1 MDSMKCRKISIGK
14 IISVIA
20 IMVLLFASGGN
31 YFIRNIGI
39 LMGATVLLL
48 AYYKKLCARYIWTF
62 LGISFYIVINSVSLN
77 VAPSDK
83 KELII
88 VLIRL
93 FGGMVI
99 ASCITTEKFKKIFL
113 DVMIFLSILSLC
125 CFLCMMLHIP
135 LPGVGLHDGIY
146 GSFYHTLSIGT
157 GWQLERCRNSGV
169 FTEPGIFQIYLNIAM
184 LILWSDRAIPLRK
197 AKSIFWLLSITMLTT
212 KSSMGLLIWAVVL
225 LLYFVERRE
234 ILPHIGGLTKR
245 SVRVRILL
253 FAIILTIVEEI
264 TLGIGRDMV
273 QNVNSW
279 ASRHDD
285 TVLTFLTAKDYPLF
299 GIGIATDPIPIWDVY
314 YEKYSTLRLY
324 TSYQNAR
331 SNGLGNCLAGAGIPF
346 TILYLYCIINS
357 YFQML
362 NVKKTLSKILV
373 TVTFI
378 LFFMEE
384 PIMFTP
390 FFLISFYWV
399 NIKKKKAYKMPG
411 ERKYEQ
417 IMGDTL
423 YSCKA
428 D

>member
-1 MDSMKCRKISIGK
+1 MKCRKISIGK

-20 IMVLLFASGGN
+20 IMVLLFTSGGN
-31 YFIRNIGI
+31 YFIRNIGF
-39 LMGATVLLL
+39 LMGVAVLLL
-48 AYYKKLCARYIWTF
+48 IYYKKLSAKHIWTF
-62 LGISFYIVINSVSLN
+62 LIISIYVLLNSIVFNI
-77 VAPSDK
+77 APTNK
-83 KELII
+83 KECLILI
-88 VLIRL
+88 IRL
-93 FGGMVI
+93 FGCMVI
-99 ASCITTEKFKKIFL
+99 ASNITWEKFKKIFL
-113 DVMIFLSILSLC
+113 YIMLGLSILSLS

-169 FTEPGIFQIYLNIAM
+169 FTEPGIFQIYLNIAL
-184 LILWSDRAIPLRK
+184 LILWSNREMPLGK
-197 AKSIFWLLSITMLTT
+197 AKKIFWLLSITMLTT
-212 KSSMGLLIWAVVL
+212 KSSMGLLIWGIVL
-225 LLYFVERRE
+225 LLFFIDRRE

-245 SVRVRILL
+245 RVRVRMVL
-253 FAIILTIVEEI
+253 FAIVLLIVEEV
-264 TLGIGRDMV
+264 TLGVGKDMI

-285 TVLTFLTAKDYPLF
+285 TILTFLMAKDYPVF

-314 YEKYSTLRLY
+314 YEKYSALRLY

-346 TILYLYCIINS
+346 TILYLYCIIKS

-362 NVKKTLSKILV
+362 NVKKKLSKIIL
-373 TVTFI
+373 TITFI

-390 FFLISFYWV
+390 FFLICFYWV
-399 NIKKKKAYKMPG
+399 NVKKKKVYKTS
-411 ERKYEQ
+411 EEQKYEQ
-417 IMGDTL
+417 IMDNTL